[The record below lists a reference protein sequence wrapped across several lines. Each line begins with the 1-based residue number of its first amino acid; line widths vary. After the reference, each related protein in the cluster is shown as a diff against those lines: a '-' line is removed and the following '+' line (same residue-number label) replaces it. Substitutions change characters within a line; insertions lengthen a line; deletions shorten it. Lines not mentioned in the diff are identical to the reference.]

1 MIGFETMARSMST
14 ARESVLL
21 ALLKSVF
28 LVNGCESAQDLCPV
42 ASSSYNI
49 KTLFYCTVIDV
60 FCLCCYTFITSI
72 SCVH

>member
-42 ASSSYNI
+42 ASSYNI